1 MKNEKLNYNLEND
14 FLEIKR
20 NTEYFI
26 NYLIKELYY
35 YQQVYHAMI
44 KTAPCSLFKK
54 KYKKWED
61 NLNDLKIKITKT
73 EKIIN
78 NIIDC

>member
-1 MKNEKLNYNLEND
+1 
-14 FLEIKR
+14 
-20 NTEYFI
+20 
-26 NYLIKELYY
+26 
-35 YQQVYHAMI
+35 MI

-54 KYKKWED
+54 KYKKWDD

>member
-1 MKNEKLNYNLEND
+1 MENKKLNYNLEND

>member
-1 MKNEKLNYNLEND
+1 MENEKLNYNLEND